1 VKVSKSVVTLLYL
14 VVMVGLIVGVDVRF
28 LQGRLWVRLIV
39 NILIVVVFLTVY
51 MVFLRDR

>member
-1 VKVSKSVVTLLYL
+1 MKVSKSVVTLLYL

>member
-1 VKVSKSVVTLLYL
+1 MSKSVVTLLYL